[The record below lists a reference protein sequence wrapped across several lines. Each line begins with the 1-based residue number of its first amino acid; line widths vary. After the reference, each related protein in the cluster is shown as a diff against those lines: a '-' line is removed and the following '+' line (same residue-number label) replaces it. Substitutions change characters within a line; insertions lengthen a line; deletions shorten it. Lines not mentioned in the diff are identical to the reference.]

1 MDVGSKSVGGPQM
14 RLVLAHFLHE
24 SNSFSPVPTPWEAFG
39 PNGPH
44 LGAAAISAMTGTR
57 TPVGAFLDAASEWG
71 AEVDLAIAGY
81 ASPSAPVDRVA
92 FERACDLILEA
103 IGRGCD
109 GILLDLHGA
118 MIVEGGLDDG
128 DGELLRRVRA
138 AAPEVPIG
146 VALDLH
152 ANVTPTMVS
161 NCDIIAGYHT
171 YPHID
176 MYETG
181 ERVASAFI
189 RLVRGEVRTNMALQQ
204 IPVLAQ
210 TLKMNTSEGAM
221 HAFVS
226 AAKAAERL
234 PDVLCA
240 SAFGGFPMADI
251 HDAGSS
257 SVVVTDGNPELARRT
272 AAAISLVAW
281 EQRDDLIWHDSDLAT
296 SIATA
301 KAASDRPI
309 LLIDH
314 ADNCASGGTQ
324 DVMTVLRE
332 ALSQGLSSIAVGP
345 IRDPEAVGQLI
356 AAGVGAEIELPV
368 GGKLDMPSIGLKGKP
383 LVLRGVVRA
392 ITDGQYTITGP
403 QLTGVRAYMGRTAV
417 LETPDA
423 TLVVT
428 ERLQEP
434 WDMGV
439 FTSVGID
446 PTRFRYIMLK
456 SRMYFRPVF
465 LPIASRAIYC
475 SGEGV
480 TSSDHRRF
488 RYERLRR
495 PIFPIDENAHYPAN
509 DETARSRHRTGA

>member
-1 MDVGSKSVGGPQM
+1 M

-39 PNGPH
+39 PNGPQT
-44 LGAAAISAMTGTR
+44 GEAAIAAMTGTR
-57 TPVGAFLDAASEWG
+57 TPVGAFLDAAAVWG
-71 AEVDLAIAGY
+71 AEVDLPIAGY
-81 ASPSAPVDRVA
+81 ASPSAPVDRAA
-92 FERACDLILEA
+92 FERACDLILA
-103 IGRGCD
+103 AVRRGCD

-118 MIVEGGLDDG
+118 MIVADGLDDG

-138 AAPEVPIG
+138 AAPGVPIG

-152 ANVTPTMVS
+152 ANVTPTMVA

-181 ERVASAFI
+181 ERVARAFD
-189 RLVRGEVRTNMALQQ
+189 RLIRGEARPTMALQQ
-204 IPVLAQ
+204 VPVLSQ
-210 TLKMNTSEGAM
+210 TLKMNTSEGGM
-221 HAFVS
+221 HAFVE
-226 AAKAAERL
+226 AARDAERQ
-234 PDVLCA
+234 PGVLCA

-251 HDAGSS
+251 LDAGST
-257 SVVVTDGNPELARRT
+257 SVVVTDGDPELAHRT
-272 AAAISLVAW
+272 AASIGRVAW
-281 EQRDDLIWHDSDLAT
+281 EQRDDLVWHDSDLGAA
-296 SIATA
+296 IAAA
-301 KAASDRPI
+301 KAATDFPV

-332 ALSQGLSSIAVGP
+332 ALRQGLSSIAVGP
-345 IRDPEAVGQLI
+345 IRDPGAVAEMI
-356 AAGVGAEIELPV
+356 AAGVGAEIELPI
-368 GGKLDMPSIGLKGKP
+368 GGKLDMPSIGLHGEP

-392 ITDGQYTITGP
+392 VTDGQYTITGP

-417 LETPDA
+417 LQTPEV
-423 TLVVT
+423 TVVVT

-439 FTSVGID
+439 FSSVGVD

-456 SRMYFRPVF
+456 SRMYFRPIF
-465 LPIASRAIYC
+465 LPIAKGVVYC
-475 SGEGV
+475 SGDGV

-488 RYERLRR
+488 TYGRLRR
-495 PIFPIDENAHYPAN
+495 PIFPLDANAQFEPGGATNDDEGG
-509 DETARSRHRTGA
+509 R